1 MSNPHLY
8 GYFFSSASLRVVGAL
23 HLKGIPFDYTAIDLK
38 TGEEYADSY
47 TKINPL
53 NSVPA
58 LEHNGVTLTQSTAIL
73 EYLEEAFPDT
83 QKLLPEDAKGRARV
97 RALANIIACDIH
109 PIDNLRVLKKL
120 GDFGLSL
127 EEARG
132 EKWYHHWILNGF
144 KAFEIHLSEATTGD
158 FCHGDTPTLADVCLI
173 PQVHNANRF
182 GVPMDN
188 FPNIQRIF
196 ANCMALEAFQ
206 KASPKNQPDS
216 PQAAA

>member
-23 HLKGIPFDYTAIDLK
+23 HLKNIPFDYTAIDLK
-38 TGEEYADSY
+38 AGAEYSDDFS
-47 TKINPL
+47 KINPL

-58 LEHNGVTLTQSTAIL
+58 MVHNGSTLTQSMAIL

-83 QKLLPEDAKGRARV
+83 QKLLPENAIGRARV

-132 EKWYHHWILNGF
+132 EKWYHYWIINGF
-144 KAFEIHLSEATTGD
+144 KAFETHLTEAETGD
-158 FCHGDTPTLADVCLI
+158 FCHGNTPTLVDVCLV

-182 GVPMDN
+182 GVSLDA

-196 ANCMALEAFQ
+196 NNCMALEAFQ
-206 KASPKNQPDS
+206 KSSPKSQPDS

>member
-1 MSNPHLY
+1 MSTPHLY

-38 TGEEYADSY
+38 AGEEYADDFSQ
-47 TKINPL
+47 INPL

-58 LEHNGVTLTQSTAIL
+58 MEHGGTKFTQSMAML
-73 EYLEEAFPDT
+73 EYLEEVFPDT
-83 QKLLPEDAKGRARV
+83 QKLLPTDATWRARV

-120 GDFGLSL
+120 GYFGLSL

-144 KAFEIHLSEATTGD
+144 KAFETHLTEDATGD
-158 FCHGDTPTLADVCLI
+158 FCHGDTPTLADVCLV

-182 GVPMDN
+182 GVPMDD

-196 ANCMALEAFQ
+196 NNCMALEAFQ
-206 KASPKNQPDS
+206 KASPKSQPDS
-216 PQAAA
+216 PKAAA